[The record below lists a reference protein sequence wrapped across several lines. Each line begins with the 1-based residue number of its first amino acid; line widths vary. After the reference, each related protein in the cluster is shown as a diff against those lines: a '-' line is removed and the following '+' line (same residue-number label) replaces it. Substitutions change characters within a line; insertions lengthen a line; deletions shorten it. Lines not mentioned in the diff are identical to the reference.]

1 MPHMRSLVVITKQTR
16 STAREGGKETEE
28 TESAPWVEA

>member
-1 MPHMRSLVVITKQTR
+1 MRSLVVITKQTR